1 MPRDLMLG
9 IFGDDDRAI
18 PKKEPRERLPFYKD
32 RGNGFVHPQHFDNDK
47 AIELYEENLQDL
59 SESSGMRHQ
68 GIMGNAYGLI
78 ALYDMKAAI
87 EKNPK
92 YYDKAIEY
100 IEFAEQHLTLTV
112 GPAVAPFL
120 PQWQDLERRKA
131 KLVRKRD
138 RRIERKA
145 ALGPIKGVL

>member
-9 IFGDDDRAI
+9 IFGDDDKAI

-32 RGNGFVHPQHFDNDK
+32 RGGGFVHPQHFDNDK

-59 SESSGMRHQ
+59 SEASGMRHQ
-68 GIMGNAYGLI
+68 GLLGNATGLV
-78 ALYDMKAAI
+78 ALYDMKAGI
-87 EKNPK
+87 EKNVK

-100 IEFAEQHLTLTV
+100 IEFAEQHLTLLS

-120 PQWQDLERRKA
+120 PPYQELERRKA
-131 KLVRKRD
+131 KILRKKE
-138 RRIERKA
+138 RRLAKKA
-145 ALGPIKGVL
+145 ASGPVKGVL